1 MSTRYFSKRTFAFL
15 AALAENNDRL
25 WFEEHKQEYEDQVRA
40 PALAFIADMAAVLP
54 SISPHFRA
62 VPKKAGGSLMRVQ
75 RNLRFSRD
83 KTPYKT
89 NVGIQFR
96 HELGR
101 DVHAPGFY
109 VHVEP
114 GDCFVGA
121 GLWRP
126 EPEALLRIRQAI
138 AGQGEAWTAARDHR
152 NFRRHFLLSGEA
164 LANAPRGFAKDHPLL
179 ADLKRKDFI
188 GLARLTQAQV
198 VSAEFLP
205 LAAERFRAA
214 GPLMRFLCEAL
225 ALRY

>member
-1 MSTRYFSKRTFAFL
+1 MSARYFTKRTFAFL

-25 WFEEHKQEYEDQVRA
+25 WFAEHRQEYEDEVRA

-83 KTPYKT
+83 KTPYKV

-126 EPEALLRIRQAI
+126 EPEALLRIRLAI
-138 AGQGEAWTAARDHR
+138 AGQGEAWTAAREHR
-152 NFRRHFLLSGEA
+152 NFHRQFVLSGEA
-164 LANAPRGFAKDHPLL
+164 LANAPRGFATDHPLL

-198 VSAEFLP
+198 LSGEFLP

-225 ALRY
+225 TLRY